1 MDTGRR
7 KYASGN
13 RSPRPPLEQDS
24 RSGPGARAESNRIR
38 PGIAATLPAGWSWPC
53 TVSEVVLGG
62 AIRSSSDVY
71 VCPCQEA
78 APGDAAD
85 APDRHLLCTLRA
97 ETVAGCRIGVGDTVQ
112 EQDVLRWLTEDAVVR
127 GWDEALTILSARQRS
142 AAELSQQLIRR
153 GYDPAAVGRILAR
166 LTSGAL
172 IDDQALA
179 RRLVETAWDQSSHLS
194 WQAVRMQLLRR
205 GIPATVIDALSD
217 EFDWDELP
225 ACMALARRRL
235 PEIARKVRA
244 GRVQGAGMVASRT
257 RTALMGYL
265 GRRGFRQE
273 AIMRTIASPEFET
286 WLQAGEPL
294 DE

>member
-1 MDTGRR
+1 
-7 KYASGN
+7 
-13 RSPRPPLEQDS
+13 
-24 RSGPGARAESNRIR
+24 
-38 PGIAATLPAGWSWPC
+38 
-53 TVSEVVLGG
+53 VSEVVLGG